1 MKRFIFA
8 LPLLL
13 AYCLTPKSLSA
24 QNEVAF
30 WGQDEAY
37 LMRQASHIYTLIDEA
52 LTEYPPTTGAPTSRR
67 LALYGLDAMLHEVKY
82 DASEPLFNF
91 VSSRIN
97 KVIEDMN
104 TPVKK
109 GMRIYKLYNDGFVA
123 RTKSATIAFDIY
135 RGPNNKGRRL
145 LTDEQAK
152 AIVEQCDILFL
163 SHNHGDHVDRFVV
176 DRFIEAGKPVIAA
189 TNILSNVKGV
199 THYRSE
205 SEILEKSVVLK
216 NSKELQFKIY
226 PGHQGADLIC
236 NVYAVTTPEGLTV
249 AHTGDQYLKEDFEWI
264 ANVKNQKPRID
275 ALLINCW
282 SLDITE
288 AIKGFNPRY
297 VITGHENEMGHTID
311 HREAFWLTFDK
322 LKSIEHDYVV
332 MAWGEWFS
340 FK

>member
-1 MKRFIFA
+1 MKQLITLFLAAIA
-8 LPLLL
+8 CNLAPLSL
-13 AYCLTPKSLSA
+13 AA
-24 QNEVAF
+24 QNDVAF
-30 WGQDEAY
+30 WGEQEAY
-37 LMRQASHIYTLIDEA
+37 LMRQASHIYTLVDQA
-52 LTEYPPTTGAPTSRR
+52 LDEYPPVVGAPTTRR

-91 VSSRIN
+91 VSSRVN
-97 KVIEDMN
+97 KVIDDMN

-109 GMRIYKLYNDGFVA
+109 GMKIYKLYNDGFVA
-123 RTKSATIAFDIY
+123 RTKSVTIAFDIY
-135 RGPNNKGRRL
+135 RGPAKGGKRF

-152 AIVEQCDILFL
+152 TIAEQCDILFL
-163 SHNHGDHVDRFVV
+163 SHNHGDHVDRFVA
-176 DRFIEAGKPVIAA
+176 DLFIKAGKPVVAA
-189 TNILSNVKGV
+189 TNILANVKGV

-205 SEILEKSVVLK
+205 NEILNKSVMLK
-216 NSKELQFKIY
+216 NNKELQFKIY

-264 ANVKNQKPRID
+264 ANVKNQKPSID
-275 ALLINCW
+275 VLLINCW
-282 SLDITE
+282 SLDIDK